1 MGPITLAELKDRAR
15 EAGVVGAGGAGFP
28 AAVKLAQGADSY
40 IINGAECE
48 PLIFTDYHILRTH
61 MEEVLYGARRVMDA
75 AGIQKG
81 YLAIKE
87 HTARRFGFVQG
98 QRLEYDIQ
106 VAVLPNVYPMGD
118 EVILIYQVLG
128 RIVQPG
134 GLPLSVGVIV
144 NNVETVLNLGR
155 ALDGFPVTEKWLTVA
170 GAVPEPV
177 TVKVKVGTRV
187 QDLLAGLGYEVPEGH
202 VVLDGGPAMGNIIRW
217 QEAAVTKTTKGIL
230 ILPEDIPAITAKLGD
245 AKRQIDR
252 ASSVCCQC
260 TLCTEMCPRALL
272 GYGLAPHRTVRS
284 VASTAQEHPEDFLS
298 ASVCCG
304 CGVCDLVACCQGI
317 LPRKVMMQVRGDVAA
332 KKMKYQQ
339 QGPVEPNPDRDFRLL
354 PNKRFKA
361 MSGVAPFDRMVAKLK
376 DFSPAQEKLVLPL
389 KQHVGAPAQCQVQ
402 VGDEVAAGAVLAEAA
417 PGVSAR
423 IHAPAAGRVTRVTD
437 RYIELA
443 LGQKVQ

>member
-1 MGPITLAELKDRAR
+1 MGPITLAELKDRAW

-361 MSGVAPFDRMVAKLK
+361 MSGVAPFDKMVAKLK

-443 LGQKVQ
+443 LGQKAQ